1 VNLQKISGLLGV
13 AAVVVV
19 ADQLTK
25 LLVQQQLDLYQS
37 VPVIPHFFNLTRVH
51 NTGAAFGMLDGA
63 GLPYQSAVLTTIR
76 LAALAGLT
84 WFAATLPPTHRLA
97 RGGLALVVGG
107 AAGNLVDGLLL
118 GHVVDF
124 LDFYWGGWHFWS
136 FNVADAAI
144 TVGMAFVILDQIG
157 IGQQRVPGTV

>member
-1 VNLQKISGLLGV
+1 MTVQRISGLLGV
-13 AAVVVV
+13 AAAVVV
-19 ADQLTK
+19 ADQITK
-25 LLVQQQLDLYQS
+25 LLIQQRLDLYQS
-37 VPVIPHFFNLTRVH
+37 VPVIPNLFNLTRVH

-63 GLPYQSAVLTTIR
+63 GLPYQSLLLTTVR

-84 WFAATLPPTHRLA
+84 WFAATLPHTHRLA

-124 LDFYWGGWHFWS
+124 LDFYWRGWHFWS

-144 TVGMAFVILDQIG
+144 TAGATLIFLELLFASRHAPDSV
-157 IGQQRVPGTV
+157 

>member
-1 VNLQKISGLLGV
+1 MSGLLVV

-19 ADQLTK
+19 VDQITK
-25 LLVQQQLDLYQS
+25 LLIQQRLDLYQS
-37 VPVIPHFFNLTRVH
+37 VPVIPNLFNLTRVH

-63 GLPYQSAVLTTIR
+63 GLPYQSVLLTTVR

-84 WFAATLPPTHRLA
+84 WFAATLPHAHRLA

-124 LDFYWGGWHFWS
+124 LDFYWRGWHFWS

-144 TVGMAFVILDQIG
+144 TVGMALVILDQIG
-157 IGQQRVPGTV
+157 IGQHRVSGTV